1 MWIFLHGIFLFWA
14 VVFPFNYRHLRISG
28 RIRYAHIISV
38 VLAVVVPLPAALV
51 HLKDGHIAFI
61 SPTLLCR
68 GRNEDYAYYTFVLP
82 VSIIMCI
89 TSCLL
94 VVIIWTIFKVIIIIN
109 LYPVHAYTV
118 HIQEFVLKKVLA
130 RKKVG
135 NVRKA
140 EIKVTAIIIYYVLL
154 GVMGLV
160 AFTYFMRLN
169 ADAISQY
176 IVCQSSGKES
186 CQEEFSISKNDIF
199 FMAAPIVMV
208 SLLPVVAILFSC
220 DPKAFKT
227 KFQVITT
234 HLKSQ
239 TSKI

>member
-1 MWIFLHGIFLFWA
+1 MWAFLHGIFLFWA
-14 VVFPFNYRHLRISG
+14 VVFPFNYRQLRISG

-38 VLAVVVPLPAALV
+38 VLAVIIPLPAALV
-51 HLKDGHIAFI
+51 HLKDGHIAYHT
-61 SPTLLCR
+61 PTLLCQS
-68 GRNEDYAYYTFVLP
+68 RNRDYTYYTLVLP

-109 LYPVHAYTV
+109 LYSVHAYAV
-118 HIQEFVLKKVLA
+118 HVQEFVLKKLLA

-135 NVRKA
+135 NVGKA
-140 EIKVTAIIIYYVLL
+140 EIKITAIIIYYVLV
-154 GVMGLV
+154 GVMGL
-160 AFTYFMRLN
+160 AAYTYFMRFN
-169 ADAISQY
+169 TDAISQY

-186 CQEEFSISKNDIF
+186 CQEEFSISKNDTF
-199 FMAAPIVMV
+199 FMAAPIVMI
-208 SLLPVVAILFSC
+208 SLIPVVAILFSC

-227 KFQVITT
+227 KFQVITA

-239 TSKI
+239 ISK

>member
-1 MWIFLHGIFLFWA
+1 MWAFLHGIFLFWA
-14 VVFPFNYRHLRISG
+14 VVFPFNYRQLRISG
-28 RIRYAHIISV
+28 RIHYAHITSI

-51 HLKDGHIAFI
+51 HLKDGHIAFYT
-61 SPTLLCR
+61 PTLFCQ
-68 GRNEDYAYYTFVLP
+68 GRNRDYTYYTFILP

-109 LYPVHAYTV
+109 LYSVHAYTV
-118 HIQEFVLKKVLA
+118 HVQEFVLKKLLA

-135 NVRKA
+135 NVGKA
-140 EIKVTAIIIYYVLL
+140 EIKITAIIIYYVLV
-154 GVMGLV
+154 GVIGLV
-160 AFTYFMRLN
+160 DFMRFN

-186 CQEEFSISKNDIF
+186 CQEEFNISKNDIF
-199 FMAAPIVMV
+199 FMATPIVMV
-208 SLLPVVAILFSC
+208 SLIPVVAILISC

-227 KFQVITT
+227 KFQAITA
-234 HLKSQ
+234 HLKS
-239 TSKI
+239 

>member
-1 MWIFLHGIFLFWA
+1 MWAFLHGIFLFWA
-14 VVFPFNYRHLRISG
+14 VVFPFNYRQLRISG

-61 SPTLLCR
+61 TPALLCQ
-68 GRNEDYAYYTFVLP
+68 GRNRDYTYYTLVLP
-82 VSIIMCI
+82 LSIIMCI

-118 HIQEFVLKKVLA
+118 HVQEFVLKKLLA

-135 NVRKA
+135 NVGKA
-140 EIKVTAIIIYYVLL
+140 EIKITAIIIYYVLV

-160 AFTYFMRLN
+160 NFIMRFN
-169 ADAISQY
+169 TDAISQY

-186 CQEEFSISKNDIF
+186 CQEEFNISKNDILI
-199 FMAAPIVMV
+199 MAAPAVMV
-208 SLLPVVAILFSC
+208 SLIPVVAILFSC

-227 KFQVITT
+227 KFQVITA
-234 HLKSQ
+234 HLKTQ
-239 TSKI
+239 ISK